1 MKRSVLLLPPF
12 AFDLSTGAGQDCATA
27 PAPGTFVYELGLA
40 IRTRFSGYGPSTNGG
55 VFTFDI
61 SVFAGLT
68 QTNLPVLRLRD
79 LFLEYGDIQP
89 PLA

>member
-1 MKRSVLLLPPF
+1 M
-12 AFDLSTGAGQDCATA
+12 GQDCTVA
-27 PAPGTFVYELGLA
+27 PSPESFVYTLGQA
-40 IRTRFSGYGPSTNGG
+40 IRTWFSGYGPSTNGG

-61 SVFAGLT
+61 SVFAGLS

-89 PLA
+89 PLE